1 MFNDLLPFSLSI
13 ESETKLR
20 PRTFQKSASMSE
32 ERDISFINA
41 DIRPGQGVPSSRKNR
56 MINDEDMVSSQ
67 RVDNRKF
74 ESLKISDKTINS
86 LTIGGYEVNLSDAAS
101 KAMDVLPLP
110 PVKLPIIFADD
121 NLNFIHH
128 FFRGIARLIGESVL
142 ESIAAKP
149 KYYEDEFPV
158 IYPMIDKLIIKGYSQ
173 SDSETTVL
181 VKRVLMST
189 FELIHKE
196 RYYDEP
202 GEVLV
207 VSNIWGFQYVE
218 PGMQMGESDLQ
229 MWISICYN
237 QYRNCWFNLFKSSGI
252 PLFATGGVNKSR
264 SSSGNS
270 SSSSGMGTMP
280 MVREVDEMSTV
291 SHMSPSVRT
300 RRKKTKSVRSSNSPP
315 VSNALTHYF
324 ART

>member
-13 ESETKLR
+13 ESETKQR
-20 PRTFQKSASMSE
+20 PRGFQQSAPVLE
-32 ERDISFINA
+32 ERNTRFFKNTGHHVEND
-41 DIRPGQGVPSSRKNR
+41 PSGMRNR
-56 MINDEDMVSSQ
+56 MMNDEDMVSSQ

-121 NLNFIHH
+121 NLNFMHH

-149 KYYEDEFPV
+149 KYYEDEFPI
-158 IYPMIDKLIIKGYSQ
+158 IYPMIDKLIIKGYAQ

-207 VSNIWGFQYVE
+207 VANIWGFQYVE

-270 SSSSGMGTMP
+270 SSSSGMSTMP
-280 MVREVDEMSTV
+280 MVREIDEMSTI
-291 SHMSPSVRT
+291 SHASPSVKT
-300 RRKKTKSVRSSNSPP
+300 RRRRTKSVRSSNSPP
-315 VSNALTHYF
+315 VGNALTHYF

>member
-13 ESETKLR
+13 ESEIK
-20 PRTFQKSASMSE
+20 PRSRISQQSASVSD
-32 ERDISFINA
+32 ERNTSLFNKNTHYAKVDHS
-41 DIRPGQGVPSSRKNR
+41 GMKNR
-56 MINDEDMVSSQ
+56 MMNDEDMVSSQ

-121 NLNFIHH
+121 NLNFMHH

-158 IYPMIDKLIIKGYSQ
+158 IYPMIDKLIIKGYTQ

-207 VSNIWGFQYVE
+207 VANIWGFQYVE

-280 MVREVDEMSTV
+280 MVREVDEMSTTSYV
-291 SHMSPSVRT
+291 SPSVKT
-300 RRKKTKSVRSSNSPP
+300 RRKRTKSVRSSNSPP
-315 VSNALTHYF
+315 TGNALTHYF